1 MSTICGTTFLSET
14 TSPCLS
20 FVSDGVET
28 IMGREDA
35 IQTKNTDRPDVR
47 DDVVVIV
54 IDNPPNGVLNPTVRQ
69 SILDQFVA
77 ASDAETC
84 SAIVLTG
91 RDGVFAMGTGIEAKT
106 GLDEGSDVL
115 DLGDLCDR
123 IEASEKPII
132 AAIDG
137 PALGNGLELALAAH
151 FRVAGSRARFGA
163 PEITIGIV
171 PGAGGTQ
178 RLPKVIGGL
187 AALRM
192 LLSGRSVNA
201 KSAKKLGLV
210 DVLAD
215 EDVLS
220 VAIRE
225 ARLMVDSGA
234 SLSRSSERRDRLGEG
249 QAFLEAVAEHRRI
262 ADASP
267 LDAPLRL
274 IECVEAALLLPF
286 DIGRGLEIAAFEDL
300 VASDHSRALRHV
312 FAADRRLSRASA
324 HAGRTPSRPLG
335 SIGLIGGRGI
345 GSEIAIACLDAGF
358 EVTVAERSDE
368 ALESGVMRIIESY
381 DARVAAGKM
390 QEDVVEATLDR
401 MHAVCGFRTL
411 ENADVVIDPGPTVSK
426 ELISELDA
434 VLKAGAVL
442 ATGSE
447 HVDVETLA
455 KATRRPS
462 EVVGFRLYPG
472 MQKNRMAEVIPSTS
486 TSPRAIA
493 TVRALARKL
502 DRLIVET
509 GPGSLGLGQRLTEA
523 LHAAADLCVEQGARI
538 AQVDAALEDWG
549 LPLGSFRLRD
559 QEGLKRNRPR
569 NAPPNDLTAGLIEA
583 GRFGR
588 ANGRGFYTYAQRGR
602 RGVEDPDVTEY
613 VEAVRRTK
621 SIKPRT
627 ISDGEIRMKCV
638 AAMAGAGAR
647 ALADGFARTPSD
659 IDMVAIHGLGF
670 ARRTGGVMFAADL
683 MGLEKVRS
691 LLTEMTE
698 LSNRIPVPSPVFKDL
713 IRANQTF
720 AALDS

>member
-1 MSTICGTTFLSET
+1 MSFAC
-14 TSPCLS
+14 
-20 FVSDGVET
+20 DGVET

-35 IQTKNTDRPDVR
+35 ISSKDSDRPSGGE
-47 DDVVVIV
+47 DVVVVV
-54 IDNPPNGVLNPTVRQ
+54 IDNPPNGVLSPVVRQ
-69 SILDQFVA
+69 SVLDQLEA
-77 ASDAETC
+77 ASRSDAC
-84 SAIVLTG
+84 RAIVLTG
-91 RDGVFAMGTGIEAKT
+91 RDGVFAMGTGIDAS
-106 GLDEGSDVL
+106 GSLTELPDAP

-123 IEASEKPII
+123 IEACEKPVI

-151 FRVAGSRARFGA
+151 VRVASERARFGA

-171 PGAGGTQ
+171 PGSGGTQ

-201 KSAKKLGLV
+201 ASAKKLGLV

-215 EDVLS
+215 QDALS
-220 VAIRE
+220 VAIGE
-225 ARLMVDSGA
+225 ARERADNGLP
-234 SLSRSSERRDRLGEG
+234 LSRSSQRRDRLGEG
-249 QAFLEAVAEHRRI
+249 QAFLEAVAEHRRV
-262 ADASP
+262 AEASP

-274 IECVEAALLLPF
+274 IECVEAALLLPY

-300 VASDHSRALRHV
+300 VESDHSRALRHV
-312 FAADRRLSRASA
+312 FSADRRLARASA
-324 HAGRTPSRPLG
+324 HVGRTPSRPLG

-345 GSEIAIACLDAGF
+345 GSEIAVACLDAGF

-368 ALESGVMRIIESY
+368 ALEAGVMRIIEGY

-390 QEDVVEATLDR
+390 QEEVVEATLDR

-411 ENADVVIDPGPTVSK
+411 ANADVVIDPGPMVSK

-472 MQKNRMAEVIPSTS
+472 MQKHRMAEVIPSS
-486 TSPRAIA
+486 ATSPRAIA

-538 AQVDAALEDWG
+538 AQVDDALEDWG
-549 LPLGSFRLRD
+549 LPHGSFRLRD
-559 QEGLKRNRPR
+559 MEGLKRNRPR
-569 NAPPNDLTAGLIEA
+569 NAPPNDLTAGLVEA

-588 ANGRGFYTYAQRGR
+588 VNGRGFYTYAQRGR
-602 RGVEDPDVTEY
+602 RGIQDPDVTEY
-613 VEAVRRTK
+613 VEAVRRSKGIT
-621 SIKPRT
+621 PRT
-627 ISDGEIRMKCV
+627 VSDGEIRMKCV

-647 ALADGFARTPSD
+647 ALADGFAKTPSD

-683 MGLEKVRS
+683 LGLEKVHS
-691 LLTEMTE
+691 LLMEMTE
-698 LSNRIPVPSPVFKDL
+698 VSHRIPVPSPVFKDL
-713 IRANQTF
+713 VRANQTF